1 MEQKTKKTTLTVDT
15 ENLKE
20 TILKSEEKK
29 EIFSEKFVKIESKV
43 KESLNLQS
51 TDEALKDVTLWALV
65 VGSSD
70 IHFEIFEFDVVVRFR
85 IDGVLVDIFHLSKK
99 EYKAIL
105 ERLKYS
111 ASLKLNIT
119 EIPQDGKYSI
129 KIDQKKLDI
138 RVSTLPTKYGENIV
152 CRVLDSGKTIINFE
166 DLWFFWTS
174 KRMIERAVE
183 KKIGLILVT
192 GPTGSWKTTTLYTML
207 SRLNTRDK
215 KIITLEDPIEYELP
229 WVIQAEVKEN
239 NGFTFAVW
247 LRALLRQD
255 PDVIMVWE
263 IRDFDTLMTA
273 TNASLTG
280 HLVLST
286 LHTKSAAETLDRLT
300 SMGLK
305 PYLMASALD
314 TIIAQRLV
322 RKICSHCKREKVK
335 TEQETAVIKNMMDEI
350 GMKSVS
356 VDNIKLYEWAGCEQ
370 CNHSGYQWRI
380 WIYEII
386 TFNENIR
393 NIVRGGGTTEE
404 IIGEARSWDL
414 IRMQEDGILK
424 ALQWHTTIEEILRAI

>member
-1 MEQKTKKTTLTVDT
+1 MEQKTKKTTQTVDT
-15 ENLKE
+15 ENLKK
-20 TILKSEEKK
+20 TILNSETKK
-29 EIFSEKFVKIESKV
+29 EIFSEKFVKIEEKV
-43 KESLNLQS
+43 KESLNLQT

-85 IDGVLVDIFHLSKK
+85 IDGVLVDIFRLTKK

-111 ASLKLNIT
+111 AALKLNIT

-174 KRMIERAVE
+174 KRMIEKAVE

-255 PDVIMVWE
+255 PDIIMVWE

-286 LHTKSAAETLDRLT
+286 LHTKSAAETLDRLM

-322 RKICSHCKREKVK
+322 RKICSHCKREKIK
-335 TEQETAVIKNMMDEI
+335 TDQEVAVIKNMMDEI

-356 VDNIKLYEWAGCEQ
+356 IDNIKLYEWAGCEQ
-370 CNHSGYQWRI
+370 CNNSGYQGRI

-393 NIVRGGGTTEE
+393 NIVRWGGTTEE
-404 IIGEARSWDL
+404 IIGEARSGDL

-424 ALQWHTTIEEILRAI
+424 AIQWHTTIEEILRVI

>member
-1 MEQKTKKTTLTVDT
+1 MEQKTKKTTQTVDT
-15 ENLKE
+15 ENLKK
-20 TILKSEEKK
+20 TILNSETKK
-29 EIFSEKFVKIESKV
+29 EIFSEKFVKIEEKV
-43 KESLNLQS
+43 KESLSLQT

-85 IDGVLVDIFHLSKK
+85 IDGVLVDIFRLTKK

-111 ASLKLNIT
+111 AALKLNIT

-174 KRMIERAVE
+174 KRMIEKAVE

-286 LHTKSAAETLDRLT
+286 LHTKSAAETLDRLM

-322 RKICSHCKREKVK
+322 RKICSHCKREKIK
-335 TEQETAVIKNMMDEI
+335 TDQEVAVIKNMMDEI

-356 VDNIKLYEWAGCEQ
+356 INNIKLYEWAGCEQ
-370 CNHSGYQWRI
+370 CNNSGYQGRI

-393 NIVRGGGTTEE
+393 NIVRWGGTTEE
-404 IIGEARSWDL
+404 IIGEARSGDL

-424 ALQWHTTIEEILRAI
+424 AIQWHTTIEEILRVI